1 MGLTAYLSIELFCS
15 FSHWFTPK
23 SLKLTLEPL
32 QYLCHHPQEPVYV
45 SLPLDTHPFVFLRY
59 RDYIPDRNTFQLVA
73 MSWRVDGKLHLES
86 ILEVSSSTLL
96 DS

>member
-1 MGLTAYLSIELFCS
+1 MGLIAYLSIELSCS

-23 SLKLTLEPL
+23 ASQLILEPL

-59 RDYIPDRNTFQLVA
+59 WDCIPDTL
-73 MSWRVDGKLHLES
+73 RVHIQQVEEMRSNDEA
-86 ILEVSSSTLL
+86 I
-96 DS
+96 